1 MGMRASFKKM
11 NLLAANKKVIK
22 RRSPTPKK
30 VRSIVEMVSSST
42 KFEVSKFGGIGNFEL
57 WRSRVKNLLAY
68 QDILKTLRAVKPANL
83 EEADW
88 KELKKQET
96 MNVVQADDS
105 YYSEGDVLQL
115 PAYMAL
121 FEQAKGEGSRREY
134 GCVDENSTA
143 MRRARELQANLSP
156 QFPSVVVKFLLHSH
170 TTRGLPKDFC
180 TSHLPNHDTA
190 IILVDENGRETESKY
205 LIEKHG
211 LSGGWRG
218 FPLQHN
224 LVPGDVVVFQ
234 LIQPLKLKLYVV
246 RINDSANIA
255 GAISLLD
262 LSHYAQPI
270 ATEGL
275 LLEGY
280 DVEENVLRIEDAA
293 DQLTRI
299 QHESDNLERE
309 VSTSDNLLSGSDRDN
324 NPLQPMNVVEFS
336 QVKNFEDFNVVV
348 NNLNIDS
355 EISEDTRLKYYELC
369 RSRNAY
375 LHELEEPG
383 LNYTLIAGAITET
396 VKIADGIKAA
406 TLATGRD
413 VLEVWDRTLI
423 GVGHFSMEVGFLRGR
438 INELIR
444 LCEGAEIVA
453 GKEKEKAIAE
463 AKMKD
468 LLYKVSKVS
477 GVIKILEEEIQA
489 HSGGER
495 VEEVFKNV
503 ASADW

>member
-1 MGMRASFKKM
+1 M
-11 NLLAANKKVIK
+11 NPLAANKKVIR

-30 VRSIVEMVSSST
+30 V
-42 KFEVSKFGGIGNFEL
+42 
-57 WRSRVKNLLAY
+57 
-68 QDILKTLRAVKPANL
+68 
-83 EEADW
+83 
-88 KELKKQET
+88 
-96 MNVVQADDS
+96 
-105 YYSEGDVLQL
+105 
-115 PAYMAL
+115 
-121 FEQAKGEGSRREY
+121 QAKGEGSRREY
-134 GCVDENSTA
+134 GCVDENSIA

-156 QFPSVVVKFLLHSH
+156 QFPSVVKFLLHSH
-170 TTRGLPKDFC
+170 TARGFWLGLPKDFC

-218 FPLQHN
+218 FSLQHN

-234 LIQPLKLKLYVV
+234 LIQPLKLKVYIV
-246 RINDSANIA
+246 RANDSANIA

-262 LSHYAQPI
+262 LSPYAHPI
-270 ATEGL
+270 ETEGL
-275 LLEGY
+275 LLEG
-280 DVEENVLRIEDAA
+280 DDIEENVLRIEDAP

-299 QHESDNLERE
+299 EHEGENLERE
-309 VSTSDNLLSGSDRDN
+309 VSTSDHLSAE
-324 NPLQPMNVVEFS
+324 NVVEFS
-336 QVKNFEDFNVVV
+336 QVKNFEDFKVVV
-348 NNLNIDS
+348 NNINIDS
-355 EISEDTRLKYYELC
+355 KISEDTRLKYYELC
-369 RSRNAY
+369 RSQNAY

-413 VLEVWDRTLI
+413 VLEVWDTTLI
-423 GVGHFSMEVGFLRGR
+423 GVGNFGMEVGFLRGR
-438 INELIR
+438 ISELIR
-444 LCEGAEIVA
+444 MCEAAEIVA

-463 AKMKD
+463 AEMKD

-477 GVIKILEEEIQA
+477 AAIKNLDEEIQA
-489 HSGGER
+489 HSGEER

-503 ASADW
+503 ASANW

>member
-1 MGMRASFKKM
+1 M
-11 NLLAANKKVIK
+11 NPLAANKKVIK

-30 VRSIVEMVSSST
+30 V
-42 KFEVSKFGGIGNFEL
+42 
-57 WRSRVKNLLAY
+57 
-68 QDILKTLRAVKPANL
+68 
-83 EEADW
+83 
-88 KELKKQET
+88 
-96 MNVVQADDS
+96 
-105 YYSEGDVLQL
+105 
-115 PAYMAL
+115 
-121 FEQAKGEGSRREY
+121 QAKGEGSRREY
-134 GCVDENSTA
+134 GCVDENSIA
-143 MRRARELQANLSP
+143 MRRGRELQANLSP
-156 QFPSVVVKFLLHSH
+156 QFPSVVKFLLHSH
-170 TTRGLPKDFC
+170 TTSGFWLGLPKDFC

-218 FPLQHN
+218 FSLQHN
-224 LVPGDVVVFQ
+224 LVPGDVVY
-234 LIQPLKLKLYVV
+234 IV
-246 RINDSANIA
+246 RANDSANIA

-275 LLEGY
+275 LLEG
-280 DVEENVLRIEDAA
+280 DDIEENVLRIEDAA

-299 QHESDNLERE
+299 QHE
-309 VSTSDNLLSGSDRDN
+309 
-324 NPLQPMNVVEFS
+324 
-336 QVKNFEDFNVVV
+336 K
-348 NNLNIDS
+348 
-355 EISEDTRLKYYELC
+355 
-369 RSRNAY
+369 
-375 LHELEEPG
+375 PG

-423 GVGHFSMEVGFLRGR
+423 GVGHFGMEVGFLRGR
-438 INELIR
+438 ISELIR
-444 LCEGAEIVA
+444 LCEAAEIVS

-463 AKMKD
+463 AEMKD
-468 LLYKVSKVS
+468 LLHKVSKVS
-477 GVIKILEEEIQA
+477 GVIKNLEEEIQA